1 MVWIGYNVGG
11 MDISVYFYYYP
22 LHKCTFTYIKNDKYE
37 DRFLILLDQDEP
49 AQGFSGSHDR
59 DAHR

>member
-1 MVWIGYNVGG
+1 M
-11 MDISVYFYYYP
+11 YFYYYP